1 MIDVAVDC
9 ADENIFVSSA
19 AKREL
24 ETINPLNTIKLKRS
38 TAPRIF
44 RLRGALKS
52 IPSEELT
59 SGPVS

>member
-1 MIDVAVDC
+1 MIEVAVDC
-9 ADENIFVSSA
+9 ADENIFVSSD

-24 ETINPLNTIKLKRS
+24 ETIKPLRTIKLMRI

-44 RLRGALKS
+44 RLRGTLKS